1 MASEA
6 DASCEEDPNFAV
18 ICAFF
23 EKFGQLIGI
32 TDVDFCEL
40 RSMLENTYE
49 VSQYLIDLHIK
60 LLRKIKRTASPPEK
74 WEKFLIKFCH
84 TFSSLEAWQVERFGY
99 KKAKLAT
106 KVRVLK
112 ELLEAQFD
120 FNSKFKIEVNK
131 LSSKELRAE
140 PLGRDK
146 FGHAYWFQSD
156 ENYQIRVYKEDLDDE
171 KWTLVAK
178 DRGGLLSLIAT
189 LSEGETKLSS
199 DSAGNEDSNSLSEK
213 PIIDTGQQD
222 TDSKKTSDDE
232 DLALDNKEIEPA
244 KDESPVE
251 AVAKDEA
258 PESKSP
264 EPDSEETVLQGA
276 IQEPVMRIE
285 GEGSGADNESFIIGD
300 IIEEGVMYFQG
311 RGSGEDCQTGN
322 SSEETENGPTKSET
336 ETHDQVKE
344 LESKA
349 VEAQE
354 ETLDKPAKDE
364 LDANKAP
371 ENTEPQSNGES
382 KQATAGNNSEE
393 ITASEEPV
401 ALKPT
406 ADLEEAPEA
415 VINEPKCEKKQAYT
429 CGKEEENGKQ
439 TPVVEIVDVSN
450 NGHLEELEVVK
461 DSGSPHS
468 SNGKSQEQ
476 DPLADDQ
483 PVAGNDSESLQ
494 TANEPKALKGA
505 SAESSI
511 TNSPSETVEENSPI
525 SMVELTPGES
535 CDGPRETTL
544 NAPPSEEPEAAKLV
558 PEKNILSFSLDFKD
572 SPSPPADSVQKPSPM
587 RAVRK
592 RGLEASATKAQES
605 DDNPGKRMKL
615 KGRRQVD
622 AALRKSVEQRIEQLH
637 GSSSDSKESEEE
649 SQEPKKAGRF
659 AKKKP
664 SKAEES
670 DDSSSKKSAKKAG
683 KKHSRMLLGLQIGD
697 DSFSEE
703 RPQLRQSRRIAQL
716 KIREQSQQKYATN
729 AVSDEGKKDKDE
741 TWKMSKKSV
750 DLDSEPEEAKVGRKR
765 KKKKEKPANQIFNE
779 HRPWQ
784 SSSEDSEEVAEEED
798 DEEIEDEDDAP
809 LGPLKSDHEFSPE
822 SEDDDDEEWQPVKR
836 ARTARK
842 ESDSEEVDDLPCQKC
857 MKNDHPEWIL
867 LCDKCDNGWH
877 CSCLRPPLLGI
888 PEGDWFCPPCEHI
901 ILLERLQAKLVEY
914 DKKLSKKSIED
925 RRKERLA
932 YVGISLN
939 NVLPNKA
946 HLEHRKKKRRH
957 SSEGLSGSWSESESE
972 RSASESDSD
981 EPIYQLRQRRQ
992 TKSYKFNEYDE
1003 MIKDA
1008 IGEDTEQPEDT
1019 AGNLGRGKDIQTI
1032 VKGLE
1037 EEPEPAPKDESV
1049 VKNEEENRPS
1059 AVHLKKMLRKKHRKL
1074 NSLDFDSEEEDISDE
1089 DFKGSSDDSD
1099 EEEEEELSEN
1109 SEDSDDYVGRK
1120 RRKAAPTR
1128 RSTRA
1133 RTRRFEDEDFINDD
1147 TDDEAPKRKRKKSSW
1162 DESETDESDLS
1173 GYGRSSKAKQK
1184 KKKLG
1189 QKESATKKSR
1199 PRIQYGGLTSSDEEE
1214 MGRGRRTRGK
1224 KATYVDALGSESDEE
1239 PVSRNN
1245 PRKILSDD
1253 DDDDFVANEDDEP
1266 DEEDKDSEDKP
1277 EPEDEDDEDNSEEE
1291 ELPVK
1296 PRLIVPKIYIKKPL
1310 SNKTAAGPLEN
1321 SKAAQFKPKPSNP
1334 IIAANDG
1341 APTKGI
1347 LSLESNVR
1355 DGEVGGLDKPA
1366 AKRPRKPSIVHEPI
1380 VSNVSALIKNDI
1392 ENDDLSEPPGISLP
1406 MFDELDSS
1414 HPKDLLDDSPR
1425 KRKARGALKK
1435 KLEATGAASV
1445 KFTQPAIEIAAPPQP
1460 FLQAQPAP
1468 SVITRMLQTK
1478 PGASVYPVGRI
1489 RPKQFATMRDD
1500 DSDESSP
1507 KHSPA
1512 SSPSIGQIGG
1522 VSTVYNLAGA
1532 PQGNAPLPYRH
1543 SGPPHPGMNHYPR
1556 GPLGMAAPAYHR
1568 GMDPSPSGGSVISF
1582 SDAPAA
1588 APSGSAPISAPDNLN
1603 RRPQVNQR
1611 YPPPTGAALGTPR
1624 PPLHLYRP
1632 PPPGNSGT
1640 PVGAP
1645 YVPPLGA
1652 TNGPPPSHPPY
1663 HVAGAVNGPL
1673 PPPQPY
1679 PSPPVAANV
1688 PPAVLPY
1695 PPSVP
1700 AAPNIG
1706 AQPAHS
1712 QYVPPQPPVSDGAPP
1727 SGHPPEGYYGSYP
1740 PSTANEDALQPSSYG
1755 GLPPE
1760 TGPPYQEPYGSE
1772 GAPNA
1777 PAGPAKAFEEE
1788 SGGEFAGLASY
1799 FSSQREDDLD
1809 S

>member
-40 RSMLENTYE
+40 WSMLKNTYE

-112 ELLEAQFD
+112 KLLEAQFD

-322 SSEETENGPTKSET
+322 SSEETENGPTKSEI

-535 CDGPRETTL
+535 CDGPRETPLT
-544 NAPPSEEPEAAKLV
+544 APPSEELEAAKLV
-558 PEKNILSFSLDFKD
+558 PEKTILSFSLDFKD

-592 RGLEASATKAQES
+592 RGLKASVSNVQES
-605 DDNPGKRMKL
+605 DDNAGKRMKL
-615 KGRRQVD
+615 KGRRQVE

-784 SSSEDSEEVAEEED
+784 SSSEDSEEVAEEVSENKILFKTDFINELNQED

-972 RSASESDSD
+972 RSAFESDSD

-1099 EEEEEELSEN
+1099 EEELSEN
-1109 SEDSDDYVGRK
+1109 TEDSDDDVGRK

-1147 TDDEAPKRKRKKSSW
+1147 TDDEAPMRKRKKSSW

-1173 GYGRSSKAKQK
+1173 GYGRSFKAKQK
-1184 KKKLG
+1184 KKKLC
-1189 QKESATKKSR
+1189 QKSVKESATKKSR
-1199 PRIQYGGLTSSDEEE
+1199 PRIQYGGLTSSDKEEI
-1214 MGRGRRTRGK
+1214 GRGCRTREK
-1224 KATYVDALGSESDEE
+1224 KATYVDPLRSESDEE
-1239 PVSRNN
+1239 PVSRIN

-1253 DDDDFVANEDDEP
+1253 DDDFVANE
-1266 DEEDKDSEDKP
+1266 
-1277 EPEDEDDEDNSEEE
+1277 EDE
-1291 ELPVK
+1291 
-1296 PRLIVPKIYIKKPL
+1296 
-1310 SNKTAAGPLEN
+1310 
-1321 SKAAQFKPKPSNP
+1321 
-1334 IIAANDG
+1334 
-1341 APTKGI
+1341 
-1347 LSLESNVR
+1347 
-1355 DGEVGGLDKPA
+1355 
-1366 AKRPRKPSIVHEPI
+1366 
-1380 VSNVSALIKNDI
+1380 
-1392 ENDDLSEPPGISLP
+1392 
-1406 MFDELDSS
+1406 
-1414 HPKDLLDDSPR
+1414 
-1425 KRKARGALKK
+1425 
-1435 KLEATGAASV
+1435 
-1445 KFTQPAIEIAAPPQP
+1445 
-1460 FLQAQPAP
+1460 
-1468 SVITRMLQTK
+1468 
-1478 PGASVYPVGRI
+1478 
-1489 RPKQFATMRDD
+1489 
-1500 DSDESSP
+1500 
-1507 KHSPA
+1507 
-1512 SSPSIGQIGG
+1512 
-1522 VSTVYNLAGA
+1522 
-1532 PQGNAPLPYRH
+1532 
-1543 SGPPHPGMNHYPR
+1543 
-1556 GPLGMAAPAYHR
+1556 
-1568 GMDPSPSGGSVISF
+1568 
-1582 SDAPAA
+1582 
-1588 APSGSAPISAPDNLN
+1588 
-1603 RRPQVNQR
+1603 
-1611 YPPPTGAALGTPR
+1611 
-1624 PPLHLYRP
+1624 
-1632 PPPGNSGT
+1632 
-1640 PVGAP
+1640 
-1645 YVPPLGA
+1645 
-1652 TNGPPPSHPPY
+1652 
-1663 HVAGAVNGPL
+1663 
-1673 PPPQPY
+1673 
-1679 PSPPVAANV
+1679 
-1688 PPAVLPY
+1688 
-1695 PPSVP
+1695 
-1700 AAPNIG
+1700 
-1706 AQPAHS
+1706 
-1712 QYVPPQPPVSDGAPP
+1712 
-1727 SGHPPEGYYGSYP
+1727 
-1740 PSTANEDALQPSSYG
+1740 
-1755 GLPPE
+1755 
-1760 TGPPYQEPYGSE
+1760 
-1772 GAPNA
+1772 
-1777 PAGPAKAFEEE
+1777 
-1788 SGGEFAGLASY
+1788 
-1799 FSSQREDDLD
+1799 
-1809 S
+1809 